1 MSRKSRM
8 TKSQKEIIVNFL
20 EHNDSMIKNI
30 KHTPAE
36 LNVLNKK
43 WEELVTLLNSTGGAK
58 KTAKEW
64 KEAINEFKTNVRRKA
79 RAITYDHQGTGGG
92 PAKAKPL
99 NNLEERML
107 SLLSKIVILGAPDI
121 PEAGIATAGSSSAPI
136 NVVVD
141 APLNVVVDAPLNVV
155 ADTTLEDYIILNQEP
170 ELQTERIEIV
180 LICGENTSH
189 RVAANIFNERHPG
202 KNVQQST
209 VSRIMVKFKSTGS
222 VESSFKK
229 PHNPIKHSE
238 EVQLNVCLD
247 IVEHGQ
253 TSIRHVSRRID
264 VQRESM
270 PRKRILKTD
279 RVNIDESLIKQAIVS
294 VFNGTLSE
302 RAAARTHGIKRST
315 LQSRIK
321 KVLTKYSKHDFLKKT
336 LQRDVDSGN
345 ESEGEDSPKYS
356 NKYTTARQVFT
367 TDEELQLENYIKK
380 CSDMNYG
387 LSYVDIE
394 KLAFQ
399 FARALPH
406 CKIPPEWQEAQ
417 KAKLGWRQG
426 FMKRHPTLSLR
437 KPESTSLSR
446 SIAFNKHKINQF
458 FDNYLHVL
466 QRYKFTSDKIYNL
479 DETGVT
485 TVMKPVR
492 IVATCGKKQV
502 SQVASAER
510 GELVTFV
517 GIISAAGDNI
527 PPIYI
532 FPRLRNLGDLYM
544 HNAPDNSLALGNKSG
559 WMTAEL
565 FPEALKHV
573 KKHTKCHPN
582 DPILLLCDNHES
594 HVSLASIL
602 FCRENGIVL
611 LTFPPHTTHRLQP
624 LDVGVFGPFKV
635 YCNTTFNDWLIS
647 NPGKTISVKN
657 IAYLTNLP
665 FEKAFTRTNIKNSF
679 KKPGIWP
686 LNRLVFSDEDFAS
699 NYVTDMT
706 EESISKSQGNRG
718 NHQQNAEETEQQ
730 DELDKILNIEHEDPN
745 KVLATNTEMVKEK
758 EITDES
764 NSPCT
769 SKAARNILKD
779 KKITPAIVRPFPKI
793 AERRKKGK
801 REPGK
806 SRIMTDTPERD
817 RLEEKK
823 MRKILKKPRML
834 EEN

>member
-1 MSRKSRM
+1 
-8 TKSQKEIIVNFL
+8 
-20 EHNDSMIKNI
+20 
-30 KHTPAE
+30 
-36 LNVLNKK
+36 
-43 WEELVTLLNSTGGAK
+43 
-58 KTAKEW
+58 
-64 KEAINEFKTNVRRKA
+64 
-79 RAITYDHQGTGGG
+79 
-92 PAKAKPL
+92 
-99 NNLEERML
+99 
-107 SLLSKIVILGAPDI
+107 
-121 PEAGIATAGSSSAPI
+121 
-136 NVVVD
+136 
-141 APLNVVVDAPLNVV
+141 
-155 ADTTLEDYIILNQEP
+155 
-170 ELQTERIEIV
+170 
-180 LICGENTSH
+180 
-189 RVAANIFNERHPG
+189 
-202 KNVQQST
+202 
-209 VSRIMVKFKSTGS
+209 
-222 VESSFKK
+222 
-229 PHNPIKHSE
+229 
-238 EVQLNVCLD
+238 
-247 IVEHGQ
+247 
-253 TSIRHVSRRID
+253 
-264 VQRESM
+264 M

-817 RLEEKK
+817 RLEEKENEK
-823 MRKILKKPRML
+823 NIKKTKNVRRKLVCEVQTKKVLNNKRKKIEDFESSSSDSDLSPTFNESDDDISDDLDDVKELSKDSIKERDFVLVKFPVKNIIVHFVGQILKTM
-834 EEN
+834 ENKFEVKFLRRKGLSSTFYFPTIDDISVSSIDDIIAKLVPSSHVGTARTLSYFRFCYSFGSLLVN